1 MFHIFFFGP
10 RRAFRFAGCEAF
22 KVGRRIQWGIV
33 GASIAVLC
41 SLGVAQEASLQGTM
55 ALDEIVQSME
65 KAQAAGHGQVSYQI
79 IREYRLFGAQDSK
92 ANSEVVAEVN

>member
-33 GASIAVLC
+33 GAAISVLC
-41 SLGVAQEASLQGTM
+41 SLGVAQDASSQGTM

-65 KAQAAGHGQVSYQI
+65 QPQALVFGQASHLCTCGFSLFRTSCSASTAVVSV
-79 IREYRLFGAQDSK
+79 G
-92 ANSEVVAEVN
+92 